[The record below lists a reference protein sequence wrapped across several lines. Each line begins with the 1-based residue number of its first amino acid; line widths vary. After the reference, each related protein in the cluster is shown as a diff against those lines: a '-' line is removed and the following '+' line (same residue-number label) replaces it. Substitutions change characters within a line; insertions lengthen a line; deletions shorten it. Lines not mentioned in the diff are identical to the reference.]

1 MSNPEATAAAN
12 DHADGIFV
20 QNPSRRKK
28 MIFVGTVL
36 ALLAMVIGL
45 TWAFTVE
52 KSPSQEE
59 DTNSSGKTV
68 NSNTESTNAPKID
81 QVDQAPST
89 VGPTISPVELPSQA
103 STSETGSPLVPHT
116 VATSSPIISPSLS
129 PSTEAPISA
138 LIPSIRTIDPTP
150 FTVRPAIS
158 QTQLPSRAPVGE
170 TGSPS
175 MPQKEPQ
182 TASTQSPIES
192 PSPSQRTVV
201 ELPITLVPTA
211 PPTSGGSDTSDQIS
225 SSDLLLCDPSIQCM
239 TDRWGNNQRLEVG
252 QSMCNL
258 EWRFGVAMLETGVG
272 ALIWQD
278 CNIPTTLILQNVTS
292 VTDQLAFQ
300 MTESGVFQ
308 VWDGNSLAW
317 SLSSIYDDIQ
327 LYPRCLNSRPV
338 IDCPYLHLR
347 QRGGNIVL
355 NYIPESAGWQAQKVH
370 KSYPNLFPPDF
381 S

>member
-1 MSNPEATAAAN
+1 MSNLEATSAAN
-12 DHADGIFV
+12 DHADGTFL
-20 QNPSRRKK
+20 QSSRRQKK
-28 MIFVGTVL
+28 IILVGTVI
-36 ALLAMVIGL
+36 ALIALVIGL

-59 DTNSSGKTV
+59 ETREIGKTI
-68 NSNTESTNAPKID
+68 NSNTDGTNAPTIA

-89 VGPTISPVELPSQA
+89 VGPTNPPVELPSQA
-103 STSETGSPLVPHT
+103 SASETDSPFVAHT
-116 VATSSPIISPSLS
+116 MSTLSPIVSPSSSPSN
-129 PSTEAPISA
+129 EAPVGT
-138 LIPSIRTIDPTP
+138 LIPSIRTIGPT
-150 FTVRPAIS
+150 IS
-158 QTQLPSRAPVGE
+158 QTEFHSQAPVGE

-175 MPQKEPQ
+175 VPEKEPQ
-182 TASTQSPIES
+182 TVSTQTPNES
-192 PSPSQRTVV
+192 PSPSQHTIV
-201 ELPITLVPTA
+201 ESPITSVPTV
-211 PPTSGGSDTSDQIS
+211 PPTSGLDTNEQIS
-225 SSDLLLCDPSIQCM
+225 SSDLLLCDPNIQCM
-239 TDRWGNNQRLEVG
+239 TDRWSNNQRLEVG

-278 CNIPTTLILQNVTS
+278 CNIRKTLILQNITS

-300 MTESGVFQ
+300 LTESGVFQ

-317 SLSSIYDDIQ
+317 SLSSIYDDVQ
-327 LYPRCLNSRPV
+327 LYPRCLNNRPV
-338 IDCPYLHLR
+338 MDCPYLHLR